1 MRNSSRTSRIQSR
14 ASSIYTHNAHTKSNL
29 WPIVS
34 HVCITAGNT
43 MGHPYRTH
51 FDTRVSMP
59 SAGKAACE
67 TVSGSHADRSE
78 GNSMADA
85 HPHNSALTTRS
96 HCPSSHTLSPMGGLM
111 TVRANG
117 DAVKQDVITGS
128 RSLRTFGG
136 ATGLRHAERA
146 ITWCNP
152 QLFLTSLSSVIF
164 ADATHVVPSKSPSCA
179 P

>member
-1 MRNSSRTSRIQSR
+1 MHRRYIRITLIQKTIYGPSCPMSASQPATRWAIHTGHILTPGSRCPAPEKR
-14 ASSIYTHNAHTKSNL
+14 
-29 WPIVS
+29 
-34 HVCITAGNT
+34 HV
-43 MGHPYRTH
+43 
-51 FDTRVSMP
+51 
-59 SAGKAACE
+59 K

-164 ADATHVVPSKSPSCA
+164 ADATHVVPSKSPSCV